1 MSASEKSSSPLA
13 QTPAS
18 TPPASSAN
26 STNSIAAIGFVVLW
40 STGYLAGKLAL
51 AHGAPFTLL
60 SVRFGSAALIFAAL
74 ALFARLPWPSL
85 RETLHSAVVGLFSLA
100 LQFGGVYAGIKLGA
114 SAGAAALVIGIMPLG
129 VALLA
134 RALGDAV
141 SKAQWLGFVLGLAGV
156 LLVVADRVDSAN
168 VGSMAYIALAIGL
181 FGICIGTLYQK
192 RHGSNVDLRI
202 GLFIQHLAAVLLLL
216 PLAWW
221 WEHFEFDGSAA
232 FYLAS
237 AWLVLVNSVATFALL
252 FVLLRRGAATAVAA
266 LFYLVP
272 PVTAV
277 MSSVL
282 LGEHMSL
289 LKLAG
294 FALAAVGVY
303 LGTRR

>member
-1 MSASEKSSSPLA
+1 MSVPEKSSSSLA
-13 QTPAS
+13 SAPAPMPVTS
-18 TPPASSAN
+18 FAHSA
-26 STNSIAAIGFVVLW
+26 NSIAAISFVVLW

-60 SVRFGSAALIFAAL
+60 VVRFGLAALIFAVL
-74 ALFARLPWPSL
+74 ALLARLPWPPL
-85 RETLHSAVVGLFSLA
+85 REALHSAVVGVFSLA

-134 RALGDAV
+134 RALGDPV

-156 LLVVADRVDSAN
+156 LLVVADRVASEN
-168 VGSMAYIALAIGL
+168 VGSMAYVALAIGL

-192 RHGSNVDLRI
+192 RHGSKVDLRI
-202 GLFIQHLAAVLLLL
+202 GLCIQHLAAVLLLL
-216 PLAWW
+216 PLACW

-237 AWLVLVNSVATFALL
+237 AWLVLVNSVVTFALL

-272 PVTAV
+272 PVTAA
-277 MSSVL
+277 MSFVL
-282 LGEHMSL
+282 LGEHLSL

-294 FALAAVGVY
+294 FALAAIGVY

>member
-1 MSASEKSSSPLA
+1 M
-13 QTPAS
+13 
-18 TPPASSAN
+18 
-26 STNSIAAIGFVVLW
+26 LW

-60 SVRFGSAALIFAAL
+60 VVRFGSAALIFAVL

-85 RETLHSAVVGLFSLA
+85 REALHSAVVGLFSLA

-134 RALGDAV
+134 RALGDPV
-141 SKAQWLGFVLGLAGV
+141 SKTQWLGFVLGLGGV
-156 LLVVADRVDSAN
+156 LMVVVDRVDSAN
-168 VGSMAYIALAIGL
+168 VGSMAYVALALGL

-202 GLFIQHLAAVLLLL
+202 GLFIQHLAAMLLLL

-221 WEHFEFDGSAA
+221 WEHFEFDDSAP

-272 PVTAV
+272 PVTAI
-277 MSSVL
+277 MSFVL

>member
-1 MSASEKSSSPLA
+1 MSASENSSSSFA
-13 QTPAS
+13 
-18 TPPASSAN
+18 PPPVSMPPTSCAHSAN
-26 STNSIAAIGFVVLW
+26 RIAAISFVVLW

-60 SVRFGSAALIFAAL
+60 VIRFGSAALIFAAL
-74 ALFARLPWPSL
+74 AMLARLPWPSL

-100 LQFGGVYAGIKLGA
+100 LQFGGVYAGIKFGA

-168 VGSMAYIALAIGL
+168 VGSMAYVALAIGL
-181 FGICIGTLYQK
+181 FGICVGTLYQK

-237 AWLVLVNSVATFALL
+237 AWLVLVNSVATFTLL

-277 MSSVL
+277 MSFVL

-289 LKLAG
+289 FKLAG
-294 FALAAVGVY
+294 FALAAAGVY